1 MAGRRRPAALGGDGG
16 GWEMIS
22 KLMQGLML
30 IGVAGAAWAGG
41 PTASVP
47 EPATLGLIAAG
58 AAAVG
63 LLRRRR

>member
-1 MAGRRRPAALGGDGG
+1 
-16 GWEMIS
+16 MIS
-22 KLMQGLML
+22 RLMQGMML
-30 IGVAGAAWAGG
+30 LGAAGAAWGG
-41 PTASVP
+41 TTGAPVP

>member
-1 MAGRRRPAALGGDGG
+1 
-16 GWEMIS
+16 MIS
-22 KLMQGLML
+22 RLMQGMML
-30 IGVAGAAWAGG
+30 LGAAGAAWAG
-41 PTASVP
+41 TAAPVP

>member
-1 MAGRRRPAALGGDGG
+1 M
-16 GWEMIS
+16 MT
-22 KLMQGLML
+22 KLIQGLML
-30 IGVAGAAWAGG
+30 MGLAGAAWAGG
-41 PTASVP
+41 SSTTPVP

>member
-1 MAGRRRPAALGGDGG
+1 
-16 GWEMIS
+16 MIS

-30 IGVAGAAWAGG
+30 LGAAGAAWAGEFAA
-41 PTASVP
+41 PVP

>member
-1 MAGRRRPAALGGDGG
+1 M
-16 GWEMIS
+16 MT
-22 KLMQGLML
+22 KLIQGLML
-30 IGVAGAAWAGG
+30 MGLAGAAWAGG
-41 PTASVP
+41 PTTPVP